1 MIASVQGR
9 IQALRPQGLIVQV
22 GGVGLL
28 VRVPESVLEGAQV
41 GRAVEL
47 FTYLYVR
54 ESELA
59 LYGFATHEEHDIF
72 VTLLGVTGIGPRTAL
87 AVLSTFSPEVL
98 HGAVANGDVVLL
110 TRIPGIGRKTAER
123 LMLDLKDK
131 VGAPG
136 AVAWGA
142 TSLREGDADVINA
155 LTSLGYS
162 LGEARDALASVP
174 AEVQALDERILTALR
189 SLGGA

>member
-9 IQALRPQGLIVQV
+9 IQALRPHALIVQV
-22 GGVGLL
+22 SGVGLL
-28 VRVPESVLEGAQV
+28 VRVPESVLQGAQA
-41 GRAVEL
+41 GRIIEL
-47 FTYLYVR
+47 YTHLYVR
-54 ESELA
+54 ENELA
-59 LYGFATHEEHDIF
+59 LYGFGTPEEHDIF

-87 AVLSTFSPEVL
+87 SVLSTFSPEVL
-98 HGAVANGDVVLL
+98 RGAVAQGDVNLL

-136 AVAWGA
+136 AAAWGA
-142 TSLREGDADVINA
+142 VSLREGDADVINA

-162 LGEARDALASVP
+162 LGEARDALAAVP
-174 AEVQALDERILTALR
+174 SDAQALDQRILAALR

>member
-9 IQALRPQGLIVQV
+9 IQALRPQGLIIEV

-28 VRVPESVLEGAQV
+28 VRVPESVLDSAQV
-41 GRAVEL
+41 GRPIEL
-47 FTYLYVR
+47 FTHMYVR
-54 ESELA
+54 ETELA
-59 LYGFATHEEHDIF
+59 LYGFATSAEHDIF
-72 VTLLGVTGIGPRTAL
+72 VTLLGVSGIGPRTAL

-98 HGAVANGDVVLL
+98 RGAVAQGDISTL

-131 VGAPG
+131 IGAPSEPGWAG
-136 AVAWGA
+136 AAM
-142 TSLREGDADVINA
+142 REGDADVINA

-162 LGEARDALASVP
+162 LDEARNALAAVP
-174 AEVQALDERILTALR
+174 SETEALDERILLALR

>member
-9 IQALRPQGLIVQV
+9 IQALRAQALIVQV

-28 VRVPESVLEGAQV
+28 VRVPDSVLDGAQV
-41 GRAVEL
+41 GHIVEL
-47 FTYLYVR
+47 YTHLYVR

-59 LYGFATHEEHDIF
+59 LYGFGTEEEHDIF
-72 VTLLGVTGIGPRTAL
+72 TTLLGVSGIGPRTAL

-98 HGAVANGDVVLL
+98 RSAITQGDVGML

-123 LMLDLKDK
+123 MMLDLKDK
-131 VGAPG
+131 VGAPSG
-136 AVAWGA
+136 VAWSMA
-142 TSLREGDADVINA
+142 AMREGDAEVINA

-162 LGEARDALASVP
+162 LGEARDALAAVP
-174 AEVQALDERILTALR
+174 VETKALDERILAALR

>member
-9 IQALRPQGLIVQV
+9 IQALRAQALIVQV

-28 VRVPESVLEGAQV
+28 VRVPDGVLSNAKVGQV
-41 GRAVEL
+41 VEL
-47 FTYLYVR
+47 YTHLYVR

-59 LYGFATHEEHDIF
+59 LYGFATEEEQDIF
-72 VTLLGVTGIGPRTAL
+72 GTLLGVAGIGPRTAL

-98 HGAVANGDVVLL
+98 RSAILQGDVGML

-123 LMLDLKDK
+123 MMLDLKDK
-131 VGAPG
+131 VGAPSEAG
-136 AVAWGA
+136 WAVSAM
-142 TSLREGDADVINA
+142 REGDADVLNA

-162 LGEARDALASVP
+162 LGEARDALATIP
-174 AEVQALDERILTALR
+174 AEAQALDERILAALR